1 MFLSDGK
8 SDLMSDFIN
17 RPQIEVLSAA
27 DGERRRYWSD
37 DDKLR
42 IVEESF
48 IGHRQVTATARR
60 HGICRSLLTTW
71 RRQYRNGELG
81 SSGSVSFAPVTVPKE
96 VSTSQAN
103 PIDSSPPPDCRIEV
117 ALPNGR
123 RLILPIGVETE
134 ALARLLAVVDRQ

>member
-1 MFLSDGK
+1 LFLSDGK
-8 SDLMSDFIN
+8 SDRMSDFIN

-71 RRQYRNGELG
+71 RRQYRNSELG
-81 SSGSVSFAPVTVPKE
+81 SSGSVSFAPVTVQKE

-103 PIDSSPPPDCRIEV
+103 PIDASPPPDCRIEV

-123 RLILPIGVETE
+123 RLIVPVGVEPE
-134 ALARLLAVVDRQ
+134 ALARILTVVDGQ

>member
-1 MFLSDGK
+1 
-8 SDLMSDFIN
+8 MSDFIN
-17 RPQIEVLSAA
+17 RPQIEVLSTG

-42 IVEESF
+42 IVQESF
-48 IGHRQVTATARR
+48 IGHRQAAATARR

-81 SSGSVSFAPVTVPKE
+81 SSHAVSFAPLTVTTAPA
-96 VSTSQAN
+96 SQTN
-103 PIDSSPPPDCRIEV
+103 WVDPGPSPDCQVEV

-123 RLILPIGVETE
+123 RVIVPVGVEPE
-134 ALARLLAVVDRQ
+134 ALARILAVVDR

>member
-1 MFLSDGK
+1 
-8 SDLMSDFIN
+8 MSDFIH

-27 DGERRRYWSD
+27 DGDRRRSWSD

-48 IGHRQVTATARR
+48 IGHRQAATTARR

-71 RRQYRNGELG
+71 RRQYRNGALG
-81 SSGSVSFAPVTVPKE
+81 PSRSGSFAPVTVTTDAPAP
-96 VSTSQAN
+96 QAGRGD
-103 PIDSSPPPDCRIEV
+103 PFRPAACQVEI

-123 RLILPIGVETE
+123 RLIVPSGVDTE
-134 ALARLLAVVDRQ
+134 ALARILAAVDGP

>member
-1 MFLSDGK
+1 
-8 SDLMSDFIN
+8 MSDFIN

-27 DGERRRYWSD
+27 DGERRRHWSD

-96 VSTSQAN
+96 VSASQAN
-103 PIDSSPPPDCRIEV
+103 PIAAITSPDCRVEV
-117 ALPNGR
+117 ALTNGR
-123 RLILPIGVETE
+123 RLIVPIGVESE
-134 ALARLLAVVDRQ
+134 ALARILAVVDRQ

>member
-1 MFLSDGK
+1 
-8 SDLMSDFIN
+8 MSDFIN

>member
-1 MFLSDGK
+1 
-8 SDLMSDFIN
+8 MSDFIN

-71 RRQYRNGELG
+71 RRQYRTGDLG
-81 SSGSVSFAPVTVPKE
+81 SSGSLSFAPVTVTKE
-96 VSTSQAN
+96 VSPSQAN
-103 PIDSSPPPDCRIEV
+103 PIDASPPPDCRVEV

-123 RLILPIGVETE
+123 RLIVPIGVETE

>member
-1 MFLSDGK
+1 
-8 SDLMSDFIN
+8 MSDFIN

-27 DGERRRYWSD
+27 DGERRRHWLD

-96 VSTSQAN
+96 VSASQVN
-103 PIDSSPPPDCRIEV
+103 PIDAIPSPDCRAEV

-123 RLILPIGVETE
+123 RLIVPIGVESE
-134 ALARLLAVVDRQ
+134 ALARILAVVDRQ

>member
-1 MFLSDGK
+1 
-8 SDLMSDFIN
+8 MSDFIT

-27 DGERRRYWSD
+27 DGDRRRYWSD

-48 IGHRQVTATARR
+48 IGHRQATATARR

-81 SSGSVSFAPVTVPKE
+81 VFSPGIVCAGDSDESARAASKLGRSLSAFRLSG
-96 VSTSQAN
+96 
-103 PIDSSPPPDCRIEV
+103 
-117 ALPNGR
+117 
-123 RLILPIGVETE
+123 
-134 ALARLLAVVDRQ
+134 

>member
-1 MFLSDGK
+1 
-8 SDLMSDFIN
+8 MSDFIN

-37 DDKLR
+37 DKLR

-48 IGHRQVTATARR
+48 IGHRQAAATARR

-81 SSGSVSFAPVTVPKE
+81 SSRPVSFAPVTVTKAPAPQINS
-96 VSTSQAN
+96 V
-103 PIDSSPPPDCRIEV
+103 DSCPPPGCQVEIV
-117 ALPNGR
+117 LPNKR
-123 RLILPIGVETE
+123 RLIVPVGVEPE
-134 ALARLLAVVDRQ
+134 ALARILAVVDGQ

>member
-1 MFLSDGK
+1 
-8 SDLMSDFIN
+8 MSDFIN

-27 DGERRRYWSD
+27 DGERCRYWSD

-48 IGHRQVTATARR
+48 IGQRQAAATARR

-71 RRQYRNGELG
+71 RWQYRNGELG
-81 SSGSVSFAPVTVPKE
+81 FSHPVTFAAVTVTKASAPQTNS
-96 VSTSQAN
+96 VD
-103 PIDSSPPPDCRIEV
+103 PCPPPGCQVEI

-123 RLILPIGVETE
+123 RVTVPVGVEPE
-134 ALARLLAVVDRQ
+134 ALARILAVVDGQ

>member
-1 MFLSDGK
+1 M
-8 SDLMSDFIN
+8 
-17 RPQIEVLSAA
+17 
-27 DGERRRYWSD
+27 
-37 DDKLR
+37 
-42 IVEESF
+42 
-48 IGHRQVTATARR
+48 GHRQVTATARR

-81 SSGSVSFAPVTVPKE
+81 SAGSVSFAPVTVPKE

>member
-1 MFLSDGK
+1 
-8 SDLMSDFIN
+8 MSDFIN

-48 IGHRQVTATARR
+48 IGHRQVAATARR
-60 HGICRSLLTTW
+60 HDICRSLLTTW

-81 SSGSVSFAPVTVPKE
+81 FLGTIRQGMQYRKQSVS
-96 VSTSQAN
+96 
-103 PIDSSPPPDCRIEV
+103 
-117 ALPNGR
+117 
-123 RLILPIGVETE
+123 RLISIKFNATLIACTCNIFGYIDAIFGCISGLQRKEG
-134 ALARLLAVVDRQ
+134 LLES

>member
-1 MFLSDGK
+1 
-8 SDLMSDFIN
+8 MSDFIN

-27 DGERRRYWSD
+27 DGERRRHWSD

-96 VSTSQAN
+96 VSASQAN
-103 PIDSSPPPDCRIEV
+103 LIDAIPSPDCRVEV

-123 RLILPIGVETE
+123 RLIVPIGVESE
-134 ALARLLAVVDRQ
+134 ALARILAVVDRQ